1 MNRIIA
7 KYEVGVS
14 LSQEPQQQEKKR
26 IYKHFHE
33 STLAIM
39 HFQHANGFS
48 LVLEEENF
56 SFLPHMLQQQ
66 NDRLDLFFVVFKSI
80 FVFVAAAIPSH
91 LAQQITYLTHAHL
104 YYSLVKP
111 SFP

>member
-1 MNRIIA
+1 MIIFSLCIRMNRIIA

-26 IYKHFHE
+26 IYKHFQE

-48 LVLEEENF
+48 LVIEEKK
-56 SFLPHMLQQQ
+56 LAYLQGISPQQ
-66 NDRLDLFFVVFKSI
+66 
-80 FVFVAAAIPSH
+80 
-91 LAQQITYLTHAHL
+91 
-104 YYSLVKP
+104 
-111 SFP
+111 